1 MRTADGVW
9 GALIA
14 AQCAGVVFLVFQSL
28 RAPSSTPAPAPSPA
42 APAATI
48 LADPGGPL
56 SDEERLRQIIREE
69 LAALGSVTAPA
80 PAPAL
85 TAAPRDPGKDRTQRE
100 LVAGQIAHYRSVG
113 RISETEMAG
122 LQQDIAQLDPASR
135 RELLNELTRAMN
147 AKEIKGLM

>member
-1 MRTADGVW
+1 VPHGPVQGDRVRARRTR
-9 GALIA
+9 
-14 AQCAGVVFLVFQSL
+14 S
-28 RAPSSTPAPAPSPA
+28 
-42 APAATI
+42 
-48 LADPGGPL
+48 
-56 SDEERLRQIIREE
+56 
-69 LAALGSVTAPA
+69 GSRRT
-80 PAPAL
+80 
-85 TAAPRDPGKDRTQRE
+85 RDPGKDRTQRE